1 MKFHSKIQ
9 VRWDDL
15 DAFNHVNNAA
25 YLTYIQEARADL
37 IWYSRAAIG
46 KEPVLA
52 DMVVARNEVDYLI
65 PLYNGG
71 YEVDV
76 YIWCSRIGNASFDL
90 EYEIKTGEGTHAR
103 LKSVQVCV
111 DMESKRSRRLRDEE
125 KAFLLEYFEEPKKD

>member
-1 MKFHSKIQ
+1 MKFTTKIQ

-25 YLTYIQEARADL
+25 YLTYIQEARADF
-37 IWYSRAAIG
+37 IWYSRVKNG

-65 PLYNGG
+65 PLYHGG
-71 YEVDV
+71 YDV
-76 YIWCSRIGNASFDL
+76 EISIWCTKIGNASFTL
-90 EYEIKTGEGTHAR
+90 NYEITSPEGIHAK

-111 DMESKRSRRLRDEE
+111 DMETKRSRRLRDDE
-125 KAFLLEYFEEPKKD
+125 KAFLQEYFIAEGE

>member
-1 MKFHSKIQ
+1 MKFQSKIQ

-25 YLTYIQEARADL
+25 YLTYIQEARADM
-37 IWYSRAAIG
+37 IWYSRIAQGKKAI
-46 KEPVLA
+46 LA

-71 YEVDV
+71 YEVEV
-76 YIWCSRIGNASFDL
+76 HIWCSRVGNASFDL
-90 EYEIKTGEGTHAR
+90 EYEIRTAEGLHAR

-111 DMESKRSRRLRDEE
+111 DMETKRSRRLRDEE
-125 KAFLLEYFEEPKKD
+125 KEFLLGIFEENK